1 MNRYKQIS
9 QFRKPLDLITN
20 WFHYPIATF
29 LCVILS
35 YTFITPNI
43 ITVLAISFELL
54 AIYLILTNFIEYVFI
69 IVILLQLGWIFDLMD
84 GMMARFK
91 QLGFYHPTQPSNKGY
106 YLDAVSDHI
115 LKFIIIGALGY
126 QLSRNHEFGWEIGML
141 ALIIHG
147 ITQTEH
153 TLRNMINNG
162 LNVSKKNKISNN
174 FTTHFVLVM
183 NNIYLFYLIFIPIN
197 RIDLLLIS
205 FAFFELLLLF
215 KRMIFF
221 WINES

>member
-1 MNRYKQIS
+1 MNRYKEIT

-29 LCVILS
+29 LCVLLS
-35 YTFITPNI
+35 YTSITPNI
-43 ITVLAISFELL
+43 ITGLAISFELL
-54 AIYLILTNFIEYVFI
+54 AVYLILSNFIDYIFI
-69 IVILLQLGWIFDLMD
+69 IVLLLQLGWIFDLMD

-91 QLGFYHPTQPSNKGY
+91 RLGFYHPTQPSNKGY

-115 LKFIIIGALGY
+115 LKFVIIGSLGY
-126 QLSRNHEFGWEIGML
+126 ELSKNHEFGWEIGML

-162 LNVSKKNKISNN
+162 FSNHQKNN
-174 FTTHFVLVM
+174 FSKNFINPFILLI
-183 NNIYLFYLIFIPIN
+183 NNIYLFYLIFIPFN

-205 FAFFELLLLF
+205 FASFELLLLF
-215 KRMIFF
+215 KRIVYF